1 MIKGLY
7 AGYNGLVYIYY
18 KGPMSLVLS
27 DVNAG
32 FAKNIDKADTALRV
46 VLKPFEWTV
55 VAYEHIKNA
64 WEGGTSQ
71 LNFLEK
77 DGYIDIYTDPKEVEE
92 LKKHQVK
99 NVTTRDND
107 RTYLKNL
114 PKDPVVVDDQP
125 KQPSAEVDGFKMGEQ
140 SPSKYFDPSSLER
153 LRYAEKQINDVPKQD
168 ITQTPSVNPEMK
180 TMMDFMMKQAESN
193 AKQTEQLCKMVETTQ
208 NFVAM
213 VLASMQKKQDIK

>member
-64 WEGGTSQ
+64 WEGGNSQ
-71 LNFLEK
+71 LNYLEK

-92 LKKHQVK
+92 LKKHLVQ

-107 RTYLKNL
+107 RTYLKHL
-114 PKDPVVVDDQP
+114 PKDPIV
-125 KQPSAEVDGFKMGEQ
+125 KATREETSTNSVDGFKMEEKK
-140 SPSKYFDPSSLER
+140 PSKYFDPSSLER
-153 LRYAEKQINDVPKQD
+153 LRYAEKQTQEEPKQD
-168 ITQTPSVNPEMK
+168 LTSTPTVNPEMK
-180 TMMDFMMKQAESN
+180 TMMDFMMTQAENN
-193 AKQTEQLCKMVETTQ
+193 AKQTEQLGKMVETTQ
-208 NFVAM
+208 NLVAM
-213 VLASMQKKQDIK
+213 VLASMQKK